1 MKFSSLFGFTVLPVT
16 VVVSLTYVLIFAF
29 STVIHERGWAAP
41 RVGEVRKGLDIER
54 AARDLQVIARLPH
67 PFNSPRSDAVHDY
80 ILSRV
85 SGVAS
90 SYPSYVSVV
99 DDLVSNITMISPI
112 PAAEPKKIVY
122 YEGNNVLVK
131 IEGTQPG
138 LPAVL
143 LNAHFDSVSTAPG
156 ATDDGMGA
164 TSMLAMVDY
173 FAENRPE
180 RTVIVVINNAE
191 EDGLHGAHAFMV
203 HPWASLPKTFV
214 NLEGLGEG
222 GRPLWFRTSSAR
234 VTHALSHASHPH
246 ANSISVDAFNRWR
259 LVRSGT
265 DYQVFDA
272 AGMQGLDL
280 TFYKWRAMY
289 HTKGDSVT
297 GLGGNDALWMM
308 MEGTLDAAHGL
319 LADIGTDVDHK
330 DVVYFEVL
338 GSAIAIF
345 NLSTVFGLNIGLLIV
360 GPLLVAFLLW
370 FRHGYRA
377 AKFPLLGWF
386 RFPVALVLSVGC
398 TLGLAT
404 VYRFTNTYVIHSSSY
419 IVGISLLCTA
429 YVTLFAILGAL
440 SYYRPVHQQKLI
452 VMIEVYAL
460 WWVLLVVATVFT
472 GPPFNLVSV
481 YWVTFFYAGALLAL
495 VLALLESMIVELT
508 GKRRLVPA
516 ETLPTETDDGDVNE
530 DGDMPTERTPLVA
543 SARPVS
549 EEDAGEE
556 QIPAFWFLQYLI
568 TLVFPVMWAVQ
579 TVLLLMTALSQTLI
593 DGSSPMIVYMSLGFT
608 CLLIVL
614 PLAPFMHK
622 LQSSIAVFLV
632 LILALTG
639 TYSFL
644 ALPFT
649 ATYPLKIYFQQ
660 NIDLDTGSNRVA
672 LVALPGMVAPLVAP
686 SIPDAWRKGVQCE
699 MLDIRPGLESCS
711 WDSGLVPHVAEGE
724 PAEWM
729 SANITR
735 TGPRAARIAVRGENT
750 RMCKLEFDAPISAA
764 AVTGAAV
771 ALPSADRPMPEEG
784 VTTLALWSR
793 TWAKDFTVDVEWDG
807 GGEMS
812 GRVACGWADMSAGN
826 IPALDEVNEF
836 IPLWVLSNKLS
847 ESLVEVSK
855 SFAVPA

>member
-1 MKFSSLFGFTVLPVT
+1 MKLSSIFGFTVLPVT
-16 VVVSLTYVLIFAF
+16 VVVSITYVLIFAF

-41 RVGEVRKGLDIER
+41 KVGEVRKGLDIER

-99 DDLVSNITMISPI
+99 DDIVANITIVSPI
-112 PAAEPKKIVY
+112 PAAEPKKVVY

-131 IEGTQPG
+131 IDGTQPS
-138 LPAVL
+138 LPPIL

-180 RTVIVVINNAE
+180 RTVIVVLNNAE
-191 EDGLHGAHAFMV
+191 EDGLYGAHAFMV

-234 VTHALSHASHPH
+234 VTRALSHLSHPH

-338 GSAIAIF
+338 GLAIAIF
-345 NLSTVFGLNIGLLIV
+345 DLSTIFGINIALLIV
-360 GPLLVAFLLW
+360 GPITVGFLLW

-377 AKFPLLGWF
+377 AKFPLTGWV
-386 RFPVALVLSVGC
+386 RFPVALIFSVGS

-404 VYRFTNTYVIHSSSY
+404 LHRFTNTYVIHSSSY
-419 IVGISLLCTA
+419 IVGIALLCTA
-429 YVTLFAILGAL
+429 YLTLFVVLGLL

-452 VMIEVYAL
+452 VMLEVYFL
-460 WWVLLVVATVFT
+460 WWVLLVVATAFT
-472 GPPFNLVSV
+472 GPPLNLVSV
-481 YWVTFFYAGALLAL
+481 YWVTFFNAGALFALILAL
-495 VLALLESMIVELT
+495 MESMIVEYT
-508 GKRRLVPA
+508 GKRQLVPA
-516 ETLPTETDDGDVNE
+516 ETLPTETDNGDAPE
-530 DGDMPTERTPLVA
+530 DGEMPTERTPLVA
-543 SARPVS
+543 PARPIN

-556 QIPAFWFLQYLI
+556 QIPAFWFLQYAI
-568 TLVFPVMWAVQ
+568 TLVFPVIWAVQ
-579 TVLLLMTALSQTLI
+579 TALLLMTALSQTLI
-593 DGSSPMIVYMSLGFT
+593 DGSSPMIVYMSLGVV

-622 LQSSIAVFLV
+622 LQSSIALFLL
-632 LILALTG
+632 LILVLTG
-639 TYSFL
+639 TYSLF

-649 ATYPLKIYFQQ
+649 ATFPLKIYFQQ
-660 NIDLDTGSNRVA
+660 SLDLDTGSNRVT
-672 LVALPGMVAPLVAP
+672 LVALPGMIAPFVAP
-686 SIPDAWRKGVQCE
+686 SIPDAWRKEVQCE
-699 MLDIRPGLESCS
+699 LLTSRPGLESCT
-711 WDSGLVPHVAEGE
+711 WDSGLVPNVAPGS
-724 PAEWM
+724 PSEWM
-729 SANITR
+729 EVTVLR
-735 TGPRAARIAVRGENT
+735 TGATAARLVVKGENT
-750 RMCKLEFDAPISAA
+750 RMCKLEFDSPISGV

-771 ALPSADRPMPEEG
+771 TLPSADRPMPEEG
-784 VTTLALWSR
+784 VSTLALWSR
-793 TWAKDFTVDVEWDG
+793 TWAKEFTVDVSWEG

-836 IPLWVLSNKLS
+836 IPRWVLSNKLS

-855 SFAVPA
+855 RFAVPA